1 MQKVEKQDVV
11 LSGGFGKSTNS
22 ARAGYL
28 PICLERTPLASFAGI
43 GIHLRSKDPK
53 APEGESFK
61 LYCSKD
67 ISFNDAHRERLK
79 NNGVKFVYI
88 AMADHDRFRKQTE
101 DALIATVEDPTM
113 GISIKSEIVYET
125 SVELVNELLSEPDLG
140 AKSSRLDKVSR
151 AITLLVLNDP

>member
-43 GIHLRSKDPK
+43 GIFLRSKDPK

-67 ISFNDAHRERLK
+67 IPFTDAHRQRLAS
-79 NNGVKFVYI
+79 NGVKFGYI
-88 AMADHDRFRKQTE
+88 AMADHERFRKQTE
-101 DALIATVEDPTM
+101 EALIATVEDPSLSV
-113 GISIKSEIVYET
+113 SIKSEIVY
-125 SVELVNELLSEPDLG
+125 
-140 AKSSRLDKVSR
+140 
-151 AITLLVLNDP
+151 